1 MHTAFLCLALALQA
15 AVAHPAR
22 LDSSTHREVRIH
34 QLIGD
39 IARSGRVLEVGN
51 TKERLADPRK
61 QIAPGAPPL
70 LSFRYFDGADRHRFG
85 KLDVIMDDAGH

>member
-1 MHTAFLCLALALQA
+1 MGMLLQA
-15 AVAHPAR
+15 GQPSAVRSASTPDREAR
-22 LDSSTHREVRIH
+22 VQR
-34 QLIGD
+34 LIVD
-39 IARSGRVLEVGN
+39 IARSGRVLEISGA
-51 TKERLADPRK
+51 KERLADPRK